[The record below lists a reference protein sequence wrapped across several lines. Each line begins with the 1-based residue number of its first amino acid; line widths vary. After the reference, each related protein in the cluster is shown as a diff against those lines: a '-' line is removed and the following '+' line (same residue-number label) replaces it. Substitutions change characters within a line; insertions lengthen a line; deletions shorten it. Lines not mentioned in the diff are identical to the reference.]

1 MVNFKTNYLKKYDKN
16 FFHFDFNQF
25 EIPTT
30 ETLQDLNNLS
40 FENQQKEILKCTQS
54 FSYFCHKY
62 VKILHP
68 TKGLIPFIIYKY
80 QNKCIQK
87 YESSRF
93 NIISKFRQGGLTTVT
108 LLYGMWRCMFKLDQQ
123 IMLLS
128 KTDREATIIGMIV
141 DRAVEYLPEWL
152 KPNKDSGKWN
162 DHLKQFMETGGNMMF
177 YSPEAARGKATSLLI
192 IDEAAFIPD
201 METHWKAMWPVLSTG
216 GNCVVISTVNGVGN
230 WYEETYS
237 AAKEKLNM
245 FNVID
250 LDYWEHPDYCDS
262 KNPNWS
268 IEQKAQLGE
277 RGFLQEVLRVFLG
290 SGETYISSN
299 KLTELDRTTK
309 KKIPYKKILP
319 SWANRSDISENDMG
333 KGALW
338 IWKEPVDGQE
348 YIAGLDSAEGI
359 GDGGDNSC
367 LQIINQNTL
376 EQVAEF
382 YSNNIPTHEFA
393 QVSKEIASFY
403 NKALIVVEDMS
414 TGGAILNSLLHEY
427 FYENLFYNNA
437 HTSKNP
443 KPGVKIT
450 VQNRP
455 IILQTFQQK
464 IYNDSLKINSMRL
477 VNELKTFEYN
487 VISKKAQAQRGKHDD
502 AIMATALALYAR
514 DSMFNN
520 ISAFNIKSPNLGNVV
535 VQSQTI
541 NQLREELKESLN
553 KMIVFH
559 DDNFDFDNDSNDL
572 DEQTKEMLINKYRNK
587 NDILKEFGWSILI
600 TINVYLANIA
610 NQII

>member
-80 QNKCIQK
+80 QNKCIQE

-610 NQII
+610 NQIL

>member
-1 MVNFKTNYLKKYDKN
+1 MANFKNIYIKKYDTN
-16 FFHFDFNQF
+16 FFHFDKNQF
-25 EIPTT
+25 EIPPS
-30 ETLQDLNNLS
+30 ETLQDLNNYS
-40 FENQQKEILKCTQS
+40 AQEQQNEILKCSQS

-80 QNKCIQK
+80 QKKCIDQ
-87 YESSRF
+87 YEKSRF

-108 LLYGMWRCMFKLDQQ
+108 LLYGMWRCMFRLDQQ

-128 KTDREATIIGMIV
+128 KTDREATVIGMMV

-162 DHLKQFMETGGNMMF
+162 DHLKQFTETGGNMMF
-177 YSPEAARGKATSLLI
+177 YSPEAARGKAVTFLI

-201 METHWKAMWPVLSTG
+201 MDTHWKAMWPVLSTG
-216 GNCVVISTVNGVGN
+216 GSCVVISTVNGVGN
-230 WYEETYS
+230 WYEETYYS
-237 AAKEKLNM
+237 ANQKKNM

-250 LDYWEHPDYCDS
+250 LDYWEHPDYNDS
-262 KNPNWS
+262 KNPEWAK
-268 IEQKAQLGE
+268 EQKSQLGE

-299 KLTELDRTTK
+299 KLTELDKTTK
-309 KKIPYKKILP
+309 NRSPYKKILP
-319 SWANRSDISENDMG
+319 NWANRSDIAENEIE

-338 IWKEPVDGQE
+338 IWREPIDGQE
-348 YIAGLDSAEGI
+348 YIMGIDSAEGI

-382 YSNNIPTHEFA
+382 YSNNIPTHELTQIA
-393 QVSKEIASFY
+393 KEIASFY

-414 TGGAILNSLLHEY
+414 TGGAILNALQHEY
-427 FYENLFYNNA
+427 YYENLYYGNA
-437 HTSKNP
+437 ATSKNP

-455 IILQTFQQK
+455 IILQSFQQK
-464 IYNDSLKINSMRL
+464 IYNDTLKINSTRL

-487 VISKKAQAQRGKHDD
+487 VVAKKAQAQRGKHDD
-502 AIMATALALYAR
+502 AIMAMGLALHAR
-514 DSMFNN
+514 DNTISDL
-520 ISAFNIKSPNLGNVV
+520 SAFNTKSESNKIIK
-535 VQSQTI
+535 SQTI
-541 NQLREELKESLN
+541 NQLREELKASLN
-553 KMIVFH
+553 REDLFVNDDVNF
-559 DDNFDFDNDSNDL
+559 DDNTGDL
-572 DEQTKEMLINKYRNK
+572 DEETKEMLINKYRNK
-587 NDILKEFGWSILI
+587 NDILKEFGW
-600 TINVYLANIA
+600 
-610 NQII
+610 

>member
-1 MVNFKTNYLKKYDKN
+1 MANFKTNYLKKYDKN

-25 EIPTT
+25 EIPIT
-30 ETLQDLNNLS
+30 ETLQDLNKLS
-40 FENQQKEILKCTQS
+40 FEEQQKEILKCTQS

-80 QNKCIQK
+80 QNKCIQE
-87 YESSRF
+87 YERSRF

-338 IWKEPVDGQE
+338 IWKEPIDGQE

-487 VISKKAQAQRGKHDD
+487 VVSKKAQAQRGKHDD

-520 ISAFNIKSPNLGNVV
+520 MSAFNMKSSNSGNVV
-535 VQSQTI
+535 IQSQTV

-553 KMIVFH
+553 KMIVFN
-559 DDNFDFDNDSNDL
+559 DDNYDFDNDPNDL

-600 TINVYLANIA
+600 TINVYLTNIA
-610 NQII
+610 NQIL

>member
-1 MVNFKTNYLKKYDKN
+1 MSNFKNIYIKNYDQK
-16 FFHFDFNQF
+16 FFHFDSMQF
-25 EIPTT
+25 EIPPT

-40 FENQQKEILKCTQS
+40 AEEQQKEILKCTKS

-68 TKGLIPFIIYKY
+68 TKGLIPFIIFKY
-80 QNKCIQK
+80 QKKCIDE
-87 YESSRF
+87 YEKSRF

-128 KTDREATIIGMIV
+128 KTDREATVIGMMI

-152 KPNKDSGKWN
+152 KPRKDSGKWN
-162 DHLKQFMETGGNMMF
+162 DHLKQFTDTGGNMMF
-177 YSPEAARGKATSLLI
+177 YSPEAARGKATTLLI

-216 GNCVVISTVNGVGN
+216 GSCVVISTVNGVGN
-230 WYEETYS
+230 WYESTYT
-237 AAKEKLNM
+237 AAKDKKNM

-268 IEQKAQLGE
+268 KEQKAQLGE

-290 SGETYISSN
+290 SGETYISSS
-299 KLTELDRTTK
+299 KLTELDQVTK
-309 KKIPYKKILP
+309 NRNPYKKLLP
-319 SWANRSDISENDMG
+319 SWTNKSDISEDEIE
-333 KGALW
+333 KGSFW
-338 IWKEPVDGQE
+338 IWREPIDGQE
-348 YIAGLDSAEGI
+348 YIIGVDSAEGI

-382 YSNNIPTHEFA
+382 YSNNIPTHDFA
-393 QVSKEIASFY
+393 QITKEIASFY

-414 TGGAILNSLLHEY
+414 TGGAVLNSLLHEY
-427 FYENLFYNNA
+427 YYDNLFYGNA

-450 VQNRP
+450 TQNRP
-455 IILQTFQQK
+455 IILQSFQQK
-464 IYNDSLKINSMRL
+464 IYNESLKINSIRL

-487 VISKKAQAQRGKHDD
+487 VTTKKAQAQRGKHDD
-502 AIMATALALYAR
+502 AIMALALALYAR
-514 DSMFNN
+514 DN
-520 ISAFNIKSPNLGNVV
+520 IVSDLSAFNIKSPESNSIIK
-535 VQSQTI
+535 SQTI
-541 NQLREELKESLN
+541 NQLREELKAGLN
-553 KMIVFH
+553 KMTNFQE
-559 DDNFDFDNDSNDL
+559 DDFDFESSSGDL
-572 DEQTKEMLINKYRNK
+572 DEETKEMLINKYRKK
-587 NDILKEFGWSILI
+587 NDVLKEFGW
-600 TINVYLANIA
+600 
-610 NQII
+610 

>member
-1 MVNFKTNYLKKYDKN
+1 MANFKTNYLKKYDKN

-30 ETLQDLNNLS
+30 ETLQDLNNLN
-40 FENQQKEILKCTQS
+40 FEDQQKEILKCTKS

-68 TKGLIPFIIYKY
+68 TKGLIPFVIYKY
-80 QNKCIQK
+80 QNKCIQE
-87 YESSRF
+87 YERSRF

-338 IWKEPVDGQE
+338 IWKEPIDGQE

-359 GDGGDNSC
+359 GDGGGNSC

-487 VISKKAQAQRGKHDD
+487 VVSKKAQAQRGKHDD

-520 ISAFNIKSPNLGNVV
+520 MSAFNMKSSNSGNVV
-535 VQSQTI
+535 VQSQTV

-553 KMIVFH
+553 KMIVFN
-559 DDNFDFDNDSNDL
+559 DDNYDFDNDPNDL

-600 TINVYLANIA
+600 TINVYLTNIA
-610 NQII
+610 NQIF